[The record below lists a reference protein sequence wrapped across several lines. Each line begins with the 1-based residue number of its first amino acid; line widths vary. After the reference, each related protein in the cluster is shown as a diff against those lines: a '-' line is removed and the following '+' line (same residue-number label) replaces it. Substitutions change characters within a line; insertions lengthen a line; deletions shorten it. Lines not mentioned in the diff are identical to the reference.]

1 MRLLARRDFMMMM
14 TIQDSLVI
22 WAYTSSWGD
31 LGGLISGVGGGGGEL
46 ISEEAKKYFET
57 NYSSADLKT
66 FCI

>member
-1 MRLLARRDFMMMM
+1 MDLYIFVRGFRR
-14 TIQDSLVI
+14 
-22 WAYTSSWGD
+22 AYKRG
-31 LGGLISGVGGGGGEL
+31 GGGGGEL

>member
-1 MRLLARRDFMMMM
+1 MGLYIFVRGFRR
-14 TIQDSLVI
+14 
-22 WAYTSSWGD
+22 AYKQ
-31 LGGLISGVGGGGGEL
+31 GGGRGGGEL